1 MSSINPIVPGFAPD
15 PSVVKVDGWFFLIN
29 SSFHLF
35 PGLPIYASQDLISWR
50 HIGNAI
56 NRQSQLSLSKSETD
70 LHPLP
75 TGEVLVATGGLYA
88 PTIRYQ
94 DGIFYV
100 VCTNVV
106 RTATGDSRQNFV
118 ISAKDIWANN
128 WSDPVYFEFNGID
141 PSLFFDDDG
150 KTYIQGSAA
159 SDPLTTINMFEI
171 DLRSGRKLSEERTI
185 WRGTGG
191 IYPEGPHLYKRKGYY
206 YLIIAEGGTHEGH
219 MVTMARSTHIWGPYE
234 GCPNNPILTARD
246 TDEYIQYTGH
256 CDVFQDD
263 RDQWWCTC
271 LGVRKDKN
279 GRYIMG
285 RETFLTQGSWDGDW
299 LSLEKV
305 ELIPRGLLASDEGKK
320 LIANPGLDY
329 VYIRDANLSNY
340 TLPSSTGDY
349 LTLSASTAGLSHP
362 ELSPTFVG
370 KRQRQLHGLSSVNLE
385 AVQPTWGAAKLR
397 AGMACYKDE
406 HRFLR
411 VYYDATDLAI
421 VTEIINKPKEICRQE
436 RQTLESLP
444 KSVVFRMQYTEQEY
458 RLFYTVGDAVQSNW
472 TCASTIDTLDLTGPD
487 FTGPVIGVFAVAET
501 ADTAVQFGNLTI
513 C

>member
-1 MSSINPIVPGFAPD
+1 
-15 PSVVKVDGWFFLIN
+15 
-29 SSFHLF
+29 
-35 PGLPIYASQDLISWR
+35 
-50 HIGNAI
+50 
-56 NRQSQLSLSKSETD
+56 
-70 LHPLP
+70 LP

-88 PTIRYQ
+88 PTIRYH

-118 ISAKDIWANN
+118 ISTKDIWANN

-159 SDPLTTINMFEI
+159 CGSFTTINMFEI
-171 DLRSGRKLSEERTI
+171 DLRSGRKLSDERTI

-219 MVTMARSTHIWGPYE
+219 MVTMARSTDIWGPYE

-256 CDVFQDD
+256 CDVFLDD

-285 RETFLTQGSWDGDW
+285 RETFLTRGSWDADW
-299 LSLEKV
+299 LSLEQVQLK
-305 ELIPRGLLASDEGKK
+305 PSGLLGSDEGEK
-320 LIANPGLDY
+320 LIVNPALDY

-340 TLPSSTGDY
+340 TLPSSTGDQI
-349 LTLSASTAGLSHP
+349 LTLTASTADLSHP
-362 ELSPTFVG
+362 GLSPSFIG
-370 KRQRQLHGLSSVNLE
+370 KRQRQLDGRSGVELHVVE
-385 AVQPTWGAAKLR
+385 ATWSAAKLR

-411 VYYDATDLAI
+411 IYYDATDLAI
-421 VTEIINKPKEICRQE
+421 VVEVINKPKDICRRG

-444 KSVVFRMQYTEQEY
+444 KSVAFRMQYTEQVY
-458 RLFYTVGDAVQSNW
+458 RLFYTVGQAVEQNW
-472 TCASTIDTLDLTGPD
+472 LCVLTIDTLDLTGPD
-487 FTGPVIGVFAVAET
+487 FTGPVIGVFAVSET
-501 ADTAVQFGNLTI
+501 ADTAVQFGNLAI